1 MIKNILAL
9 VGTLVVIGLLF
20 AFIKFGDKI
29 SQVGKLDPEAIPTYM
44 KMFDTVLETGDA
56 AKGMVIK
63 QKLKIEEGEDPKEA
77 IEEAIEIMDAVGEEY
92 GLAMVDTKLM
102 SRGEKD
108 DKGVYQPYI
117 RIRSYCSPT
126 IAKKF
131 LAYSPEFIGFMPC
144 RLGIVEDPKTHEVYI
159 YTMSLDLMIAGGKTL
174 PPELLK
180 LANEVKE
187 GMYSM
192 LEKSASR
199 EED

>member
-1 MIKNILAL
+1 MLIEKGENR
-9 VGTLVVIGLLF
+9 
-20 AFIKFGDKI
+20 
-29 SQVGKLDPEAIPTYM
+29 QEAI
-44 KMFDTVLETGDA
+44 D
-56 AKGMVIK
+56 
-63 QKLKIEEGEDPKEA
+63 
-77 IEEAIEIMDAVGEEY
+77 EAIEIMDAVGEEY

-102 SRGEKD
+102 SRGETD

-131 LAYSPEFIGFMPC
+131 LGYSPEFIGFMPC
-144 RLGIVEDPKTHEVYI
+144 RLGIVEDPKTHDVYI
-159 YTMSLDLMIAGGKTL
+159 YTMSLDLMIAGGRTL

-199 EED
+199 EE